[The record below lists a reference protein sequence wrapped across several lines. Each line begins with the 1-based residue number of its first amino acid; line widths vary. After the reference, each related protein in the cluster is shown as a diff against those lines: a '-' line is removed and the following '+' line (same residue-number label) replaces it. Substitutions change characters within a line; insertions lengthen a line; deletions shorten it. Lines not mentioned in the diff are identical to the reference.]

1 MKKQCW
7 QTNHSQ
13 CRWRNTSGFIFSL
26 VGEIPRLF
34 SDSPAVIYCDIAFMA
49 CFACNIVVISAAFNK
64 CDIASVA
71 LILSHALSPHIFRLL
86 PPQGRGVHS
95 IVPIPAPWQRNHGHR
110 ICLTVPFVVRY
121 TGQRPYCWTSCRRR
135 VLILVRCLEF
145 VACLACNIAFVAWVA
160 CDITFDASIT
170 CDIAFE
176 SDVWAAIHRGWPRAV
191 TLSLIQILK
200 LTV

>member
-1 MKKQCW
+1 MTCW
-7 QTNHSQ
+7 P
-13 CRWRNTSGFIFSL
+13 L
-26 VGEIPRLF
+26 LLPP
-34 SDSPAVIYCDIAFMA
+34 PAVSTSPSRSRRSSSS
-49 CFACNIVVISAAFNK
+49 IVAKSPSRRSSPSSCRRISAAFNK

-86 PPQGRGVHS
+86 PPQGYGVHS

-110 ICLTVPFVVRY
+110 IRLTVSFAVRY
-121 TGQRPYCWTSCRRR
+121 TGQRPYCLTSCRRR

-170 CDIAFE
+170 CDIAFVT
-176 SDVWAAIHRGWPRAV
+176 SIACMRACNKN
-191 TLSLIQILK
+191 LK
-200 LTV
+200 RYDCLTV

>member
-1 MKKQCW
+1 
-7 QTNHSQ
+7 
-13 CRWRNTSGFIFSL
+13 
-26 VGEIPRLF
+26 
-34 SDSPAVIYCDIAFMA
+34 MA

-86 PPQGRGVHS
+86 LPQGRGVHS